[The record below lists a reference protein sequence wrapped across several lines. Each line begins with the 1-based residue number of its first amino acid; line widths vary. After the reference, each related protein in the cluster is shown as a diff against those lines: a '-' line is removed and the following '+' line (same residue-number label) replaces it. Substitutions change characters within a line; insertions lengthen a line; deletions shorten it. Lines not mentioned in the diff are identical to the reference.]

1 MRISDWSSDVCSSD
15 LHPVDSEGAVIP
27 PAFLDIGEQR
37 DGDKPPAMVMRPD
50 ILVAA
55 VEDME
60 EEGQKRRFGHGDA
73 GEILAAVVAGEC
85 PGLPESPVAVFAHG
99 VNSSVCLVAGKL
111 ISRRIAS
118 ASSGAGRRPSR
129 IVMRGSPAWQRRS
142 EEHTSELQSLMRI
155 SYAV

>member
-1 MRISDWSSDVCSSD
+1 
-15 LHPVDSEGAVIP
+15 
-27 PAFLDIGEQR
+27 
-37 DGDKPPAMVMRPD
+37 MVMRRR
-50 ILVAA
+50 ILCAA
-55 VEDME
+55 VEEME

-85 PGLPESPVAVFAHG
+85 PRLPESPVAVFAHG

-129 IVMRGSPAWQRRS
+129 IVMRGSPAWQRPCSRHS
-142 EEHTSELQSLMRI
+142 ARPMASKEIGRASGRERVCEYVMISVVARI
-155 SYAV
+155 YKKINKVSK

>member
-73 GEILAAVVAGEC
+73 GEILAAFVAGEC
-85 PGLPESPVAVFAHG
+85 PGFPESPVDVFAPG
-99 VNSSVCLVAGKL
+99 EIGRANVRTTATNDQLGIRLL
-111 ISRRIAS
+111 I
-118 ASSGAGRRPSR
+118 
-129 IVMRGSPAWQRRS
+129 
-142 EEHTSELQSLMRI
+142 TNK
-155 SYAV
+155 

>member
-85 PGLPESPVAVFAHG
+85 
-99 VNSSVCLVAGKL
+99 
-111 ISRRIAS
+111 
-118 ASSGAGRRPSR
+118 
-129 IVMRGSPAWQRRS
+129 RS
-142 EEHTSELQSLMRI
+142 EERRVGKGCVGKCRSRG
-155 SYAV
+155 ARNN

>member
-1 MRISDWSSDVCSSD
+1 
-15 LHPVDSEGAVIP
+15 
-27 PAFLDIGEQR
+27 
-37 DGDKPPAMVMRPD
+37 MRPD

-99 VNSSVCLVAGKL
+99 VNSSVCLVAGK
-111 ISRRIAS
+111 
-118 ASSGAGRRPSR
+118 
-129 IVMRGSPAWQRRS
+129 RS

-155 SYAV
+155 SYAVFCLTKKHIYIQQRQR